1 MNILNKYILNL
12 NKYILTASFVQAYGF
27 EAFYMVREDDALE
40 YHSSKPAGKISITS
54 SKPCLT
60 QRELSLAYTQGVAV
74 PCMAIYKDPDSVY
87 KYTGEGDLV
96 AVVSNG
102 TAVLV

>member
-1 MNILNKYILNL
+1 
-12 NKYILTASFVQAYGF
+12 
-27 EAFYMVREDDALE
+27 MVREDDALE